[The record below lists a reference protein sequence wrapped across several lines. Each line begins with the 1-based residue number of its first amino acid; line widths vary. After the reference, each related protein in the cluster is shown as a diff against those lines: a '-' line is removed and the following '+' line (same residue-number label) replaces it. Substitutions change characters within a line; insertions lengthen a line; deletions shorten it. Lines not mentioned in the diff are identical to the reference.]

1 MEIYEGIEQFQR
13 LDNAIVTSGTFDG
26 VHKGHQVI
34 LKRLRE
40 IGEKSNGETVLI
52 TFWPHPRMILNNK
65 DTFLKLI
72 NTFDE
77 KKEYLAENGIEHLIK
92 IHFTKEFALTSSED
106 FIKNILV
113 DGIGTKKLVI
123 GYNHKFGRN
132 REGNFENLILNG
144 PKYGFEVEEIPRHEI
159 DNIGIS
165 STKIRKALDS
175 GDIETANLYLGRNFV
190 INGKVIHGD
199 KLGRKIGFPTANIH
213 IAESYKL
220 RPAIGIYAVYV
231 WVKDRK
237 FKGMLN
243 IGRRPTV
250 DGISKRVEVH
260 ILNYNESIYEQPI
273 KLEFVK
279 RLRDERKFE
288 NLEALKSQLEKDRSI
303 VNKIL

>member
-40 IGEKSNGETVLI
+40 MGEKSKGETVLI

-92 IHFTKEFALTSSED
+92 IHFTKEFAKTSSED
-106 FIKNILV
+106 FIKKILV